1 MANKYD
7 LVTFYQSMASTG
19 STPISIGG
27 AVPAGKTRFVTY
39 ARVAKTENIKVSDC
53 SGLTGVLGVAS
64 NLTALSAISTIAA
77 TVSGTVLTLGLAETS
92 GASATGIP
100 NLALMNQC
108 PDRPDMDHPL
118 LSVGSGKY
126 LYYGRPK
133 VPAASI
139 FVQYYDE

>member
-64 NLTALSAISTIAA
+64 NLTALSAISAIA
-77 TVSGTVLTLGLAETS
+77 TVLSGAVLEAGLAQMSAGS
-92 GASATGIP
+92 GVSLSP
-100 NLALMNQC
+100 LCMMNQI

-118 LSVGSGKY
+118 LSVGAGKY
-126 LYYGRPK
+126 LYYGLSDA
-133 VPAASI
+133 PAASI